1 MSHPTTLNNTAITGP
16 QYPPAGT
23 NTVNRALTPK
33 RPRPGGRERRL
44 RRVRPPHPDRLRP
57 PHRRRR
63 HRLPVPAHR
72 PGRDIDTAIGQA
84 VTGLRAFGYSW
95 ADIGARLGITRQ
107 AAQQRRGAQSS

>member
-1 MSHPTTLNNTAITGP
+1 MNHPTTLNSTAITAP

-33 RPRPGGRERRL
+33 RPRAVVEN
-44 RRVRPPHPDRLRP
+44 DAYAAF
-57 PHRRRR
+57 
-63 HRLPVPAHR
+63 AHR
-72 PGRDIDTAIGQA
+72 ILTAYARRIAGGDIDSLTLLTGLSADIDTAIQAA

-107 AAQQRRGAQSS
+107 AAQQRWGAHP